1 MQDNGNS
8 MSINASNNLNANASM
23 NNNNIPSIPYRIRP
37 WFIFSINVYICN
49 NISYII
55 SKIIQIIITFIDP
68 N

>member
-37 WFIFSINVYICN
+37 
-49 NISYII
+49 
-55 SKIIQIIITFIDP
+55 
-68 N
+68 